1 MGEDTSAHTTAREG
15 LAALWFHLMRCKR
28 AAAAMVASPGQWRSQ
43 MKSTD
48 KAGQS
53 TMEKRRNVIAII
65 DDDSGMRDSLE
76 DLLSVFGYRAE
87 VYSSAEEFA
96 AAAITTKAACLVIDI
111 QLGDISG
118 VELASHLFAIGFR
131 FPIIF
136 MTGSTDETHRRQ
148 ALDLGCTAFLLKP
161 FPAVQLI
168 DAITTAIGC
177 PLGQDGEG
185 RQRGA

>member
-1 MGEDTSAHTTAREG
+1 MGEDTSAHTIAREG

-87 VYSSAEEFA
+87 VYSSAEGFVE
-96 AAAITTKAACLVIDI
+96 AAITTEASCLVIDI

-118 VELASHLFAIGFR
+118 VDLARHLFATGFR

-136 MTGSTDETHRRQ
+136 MTGSQEETHHRQ
-148 ALDLGCTAFLLKP
+148 ALDVGCIAYLHKP
-161 FPAVQLI
+161 FRAVELI
-168 DAITTAIGC
+168 DAITTATGC

>member
-1 MGEDTSAHTTAREG
+1 MGEDTSAHTIAREG

-87 VYSSAEEFA
+87 VHSSAEEFA
-96 AAAITTKAACLVIDI
+96 AAAITTKAASRYRYPARRYFRRRIGQPSVCNWLSLPNHIHDGI
-111 QLGDISG
+111 YRRNTPPASSG
-118 VELASHLFAIGFR
+118 SWL
-131 FPIIF
+131 
-136 MTGSTDETHRRQ
+136 HR
-148 ALDLGCTAFLLKP
+148 L
-161 FPAVQLI
+161 
-168 DAITTAIGC
+168 
-177 PLGQDGEG
+177 
-185 RQRGA
+185 